1 VDVATG
7 ADALDDLLSEIAAFG
22 EVEGA
27 GLSGLLG
34 EFAVADVGAEEGR
47 SFEEAEPLKAL
58 WIAERGASAEERL
71 RQGGDGCGVGP

>member
-1 VDVATG
+1 MDVATG

-47 SFEEAEPLKAL
+47 SFEEAEPLAAL
-58 WIAERGASAEERL
+58 WIAECGASVDDGLLQR
-71 RQGGDGCGVGP
+71 GDGCGVGP